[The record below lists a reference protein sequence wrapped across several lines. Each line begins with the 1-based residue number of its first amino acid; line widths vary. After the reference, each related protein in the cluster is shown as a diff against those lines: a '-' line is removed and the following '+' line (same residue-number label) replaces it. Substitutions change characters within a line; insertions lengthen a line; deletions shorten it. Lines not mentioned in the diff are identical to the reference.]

1 MDTKKKGL
9 VIIKKLAMNSAKSAM
24 NSACIGFCYQPI
36 SPRKKQM
43 NKSNG

>member
-1 MDTKKKGL
+1 MNTKKKGL
-9 VIIKKLAMNSAKSAM
+9 NLIKNIAIKNAKTAM

-43 NKSNG
+43 EKKNG